1 VFNDTFSL
9 TFALSFVAMVIIGG
23 LGSIPGVILGA
34 ALVTLSPYVL
44 STMTTQLPEGL
55 PFASWLEVNVYYIN
69 NALFGVLVLVF
80 LLYQPRGIAGG
91 IQAGGRWL
99 AARTRSTAAPAA
111 EPSSAE
117 PGRGGAT
124 TAIEGVPAPADH
136 VASPQATRSTPS
148 VNPPPVDSSAV
159 LKVRNLQLVYRTG
172 ARAVDGIDLDVG
184 AGEIVALL
192 GRNGAGKTSTLRAIS
207 GFFVA
212 DKVVVSGSIQFEGRA
227 IRGASP
233 VVTSR
238 RGVILVP
245 ERDKVFPSLT
255 VSEHLALAGASP
267 ARRTEVA
274 ELFPALSQRTESLA
288 GLLSGGERQMLALAM
303 AWCLEPRLL
312 LIDELSLGLA
322 PAIVKRMMASVREL
336 RDRTNVPILLV
347 EQNLSAALDVADRV
361 YVLEAGRLVM
371 AANAGDVSREA
382 LLSSSFGDR

>member
-1 VFNDTFSL
+1 
-9 TFALSFVAMVIIGG
+9 
-23 LGSIPGVILGA
+23 
-34 ALVTLSPYVL
+34 
-44 STMTTQLPEGL
+44 
-55 PFASWLEVNVYYIN
+55 
-69 NALFGVLVLVF
+69 
-80 LLYQPRGIAGG
+80 
-91 IQAGGRWL
+91 
-99 AARTRSTAAPAA
+99 
-111 EPSSAE
+111 
-117 PGRGGAT
+117 
-124 TAIEGVPAPADH
+124 